1 MLQINQPLHK
11 LSIKLVVPFLFC
23 MPYLYQILMVIS
35 IYKALRWQ
43 KKLAVSLKWHAN
55 SATYHQPLH
64 KLAIKLVVPFLFC
77 MPYLYHILMVIS
89 IYIRHYDGKKMAVS
103 LKWHAN
109 GTTYHQPLHK
119 LPIKL
124 VVPFLFC
131 MPYLYQILM
140 VISIYIRHYDGKKLA
155 VSLKW
160 HANGA
165 T

>member
-1 MLQINQPLHK
+1 MFCTVQSSESKRIIGIQRLLQINQPLHK

-23 MPYLYQILMVIS
+23 MPYLYQILI
-35 IYKALRWQ
+35 
-43 KKLAVSLKWHAN
+43 
-55 SATYHQPLH
+55 
-64 KLAIKLVVPFLFC
+64 
-77 MPYLYHILMVIS
+77 VIS
-89 IYIRHYDGKKMAVS
+89 IYIRHYDGKKLAVF

-109 GTTYHQPLHK
+109 GATYHQPLHK
-119 LPIKL
+119 LSIKL

-155 VSLKW
+155 VFLKW
-160 HANGA
+160 HANSA

>member
-1 MLQINQPLHK
+1 M
-11 LSIKLVVPFLFC
+11 
-23 MPYLYQILMVIS
+23 
-35 IYKALRWQ
+35 
-43 KKLAVSLKWHAN
+43 
-55 SATYHQPLH
+55 
-64 KLAIKLVVPFLFC
+64 
-77 MPYLYHILMVIS
+77 
-89 IYIRHYDGKKMAVS
+89 S

-109 GTTYHQPLHK
+109 GATYHQPLHK

-131 MPYLYQILM
+131 MPYLYHILVVISIYIRHYDGKKLAVSLKWHANGATYHQPLHKLPIKLVVPFLFCMPYLYHILVVSLKWHANGATYHQPLHKLPIKLVVPFLFCMLYLYQMVM